1 MKSLIQF
8 IKESLV
14 NESSSDFLLLKEYE
28 DAEKYFN
35 GEISFDEF
43 MNSCIFEMEVGIR
56 YMVENKIYK

>member
-1 MKSLIQF
+1 MFRPFK
-8 IKESLV
+8 
-14 NESSSDFLLLKEYE
+14 

-56 YMVENKIYK
+56 YMVENLKTFEIYYIIEL

>member
-1 MKSLIQF
+1 MFRPFK
-8 IKESLV
+8 
-14 NESSSDFLLLKEYE
+14 

-56 YMVENKIYK
+56 YMVENLKTFEIYYIIELQVERRK

>member
-1 MKSLIQF
+1 MKLISRGWRVMF
-8 IKESLV
+8 RPFKE
-14 NESSSDFLLLKEYE
+14 
-28 DAEKYFN
+28 AEKYFN